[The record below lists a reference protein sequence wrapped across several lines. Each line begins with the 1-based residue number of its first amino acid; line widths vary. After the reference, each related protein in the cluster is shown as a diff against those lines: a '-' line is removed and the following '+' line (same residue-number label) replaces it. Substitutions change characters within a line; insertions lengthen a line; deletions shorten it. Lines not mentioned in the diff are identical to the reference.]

1 MKRGDI
7 PGLTFGTVLGVLFTF
22 IFILFLFK
30 STAIADVLFGID
42 DNKLVQSLESL
53 EREIYEIGLNE
64 EKDILFYFSED
75 TEAVLMTFNQDRRN
89 HKDCLNSA
97 CMMVCD
103 NKNCDNAFITIPFSE
118 DIEFVNP
125 GLVFS
130 LETARSSPTGITV
143 RNIDGKIDVSILG
156 VDCNGVVVCTD
167 YEKNELACN
176 TNPCNVGQG
185 QGCSV
190 HESGDCIDE
199 TLNVMG

>member
-22 IFILFLFK
+22 IFILLLFK
-30 STAIADVLFGID
+30 STAIADVLFGIGD
-42 DNKLVQSLESL
+42 DKLVQSLEGL

-64 EKDILFYFSED
+64 EKNILFYFSED
-75 TEAVLMTFNQDRRN
+75 TKAVLMIFNQDPGN
-89 HKDCLNSA
+89 PKECYGSA
-97 CMMVCD
+97 CMVICD
-103 NKNCDNAFITIPFSE
+103 NEKCDNVHITIPFSE
-118 DIEFVNP
+118 DIEFLNP

-143 RNIDGKIDVSILG
+143 RNVNGKIDVSILG
-156 VDCNGVVVCTD
+156 VDCSGVFVCTD

-185 QGCSV
+185 QGCSI
-190 HESGDCIDE
+190 HESGKCIDE
-199 TLNVMG
+199 TLNVVN